1 MLRNQIVLVSGASGF
16 VATHVLDAFLSAGY
30 SYGVKLIFAII
41 SGIGKPNAFDD
52 AVKGVDSIIH
62 TASPAQF
69 RVDDNERD
77 LLARQSMAPITSSI
91 SFKSTH
97 RV

>member
-1 MLRNQIVLVSGASGF
+1 MLSYLL
-16 VATHVLDAFLSAGY
+16 ATLFEAPSKVHRTFPQ
-30 SYGVKLIFAII
+30 YGVKLIFAII

>member
-1 MLRNQIVLVSGASGF
+1 MSDMLI
-16 VATHVLDAFLSAGY
+16 D
-30 SYGVKLIFAII
+30 
-41 SGIGKPNAFDD
+41 IGKPNAFDD

-77 LLARQSMAPITSSI
+77 LLARAINDTDNILNFIQKHAPGV
-91 SFKSTH
+91 K
-97 RV
+97 RA